1 LAGIIIKTHQ
11 NTALKN
17 ALIAFFLL
25 LSVLY
30 ALPNIFGSDL
40 AVQVSSAGDK
50 LIAKSDLTHHF
61 FRNACTK
68 SRSLRFSQFSSC

>member
-1 LAGIIIKTHQ
+1 VPRHSYALTLFLAY
-11 NTALKN
+11 
-17 ALIAFFLL
+17 LIAFFLL

-50 LIAKSDLTHHF
+50 LIAKSDWPLMHLIMPYGL
-61 FRNACTK
+61 
-68 SRSLRFSQFSSC
+68 LRVFAVV